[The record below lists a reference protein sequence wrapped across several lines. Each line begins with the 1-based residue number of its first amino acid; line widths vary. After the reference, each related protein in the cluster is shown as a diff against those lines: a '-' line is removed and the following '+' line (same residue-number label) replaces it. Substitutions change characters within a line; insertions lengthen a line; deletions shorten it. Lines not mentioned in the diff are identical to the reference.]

1 LRRNRI
7 RDPGFPL
14 ALGLAVKLP
23 SAGTHRTDGRYPKAA
38 ALADIHGRDLGGNV
52 VRLDV
57 SAVRLCGRNEI
68 AEPSQR
74 RRYQIFQN

>member
-1 LRRNRI
+1 MRRNRI

-38 ALADIHGRDLGGNV
+38 ALADIHGRFVEGHATADL
-52 VRLDV
+52 RAAKDLLQ
-57 SAVRLCGRNEI
+57 AL
-68 AEPSQR
+68 
-74 RRYQIFQN
+74 